1 MVAAYFGRAAYKALC
16 VALFIF
22 ILLLLEASFVLFSGL
37 NPVIIYLDLVLEKSS
52 ILNQNKGKSGIY
64 MFVNKVNGKR
74 YVGSSLDLSKRFKN
88 YLNFSYLLYKK
99 ESMNI
104 KKALVSYGFINFE
117 LVILE
122 YCEPS
127 VLLEREQYYLDTLKP
142 EYNILSTAGSTAGVK
157 HSEAT
162 ISKLKAI
169 ASNRSAET
177 RTKLKAH
184 ILKLNSS
191 QKHIDLLTKLNTSL
205 EHIAKTAKSVFVY
218 NVETKEN
225 LEFRSM
231 TQAAKN
237 FNVHPETIRR
247 CIKNNRL
254 FLDKYFITL
263 KDN

>member
-1 MVAAYFGRAAYKALC
+1 M
-16 VALFIF
+16 
-22 ILLLLEASFVLFSGL
+22 FSGL
-37 NPVIIYLDLVLEKSS
+37 NPVIIYLDLLLEKSS

-177 RTKLKAH
+177 RAKLNAH

-191 QKHIDLLTKLNTSL
+191 QKHIDHLTKLNTSL